1 MFREGFGRHHRDFPA
16 LGLFSKT
23 YFPSV
28 LFIHLLHF
36 LLRAQLKIS
45 DVVPEA
51 EIFSCWFAISQRLGD
66 TTGDRSGSP
75 VSVKPG
81 LHQTLA
87 LLVPRYDNQ

>member
-36 LLRAQLKIS
+36 LLRAQLKIP
-45 DVVPEA
+45 DIVPEA

-66 TTGDRSGSP
+66 TTGDRSGYACQCKARIAPNVGPSG
-75 VSVKPG
+75 S
-81 LHQTLA
+81 
-87 LLVPRYDNQ
+87 LLR